1 MFNLTEINM
10 ATMTFSNFRKIIAI
24 FLILCAISFT
34 ACARK
39 SNGPVVLDENSWTQ
53 LLHGEWMVDFHAPW
67 CPACKSLEPEWKKFA
82 DWSDDLEINVAT
94 ADVTVNPGLSGRFM
108 VSGLPTIYH
117 VKDGVF
123 RLYTGSRKHD
133 KLIDFIEKHGYK
145 AIEPVS
151 RLWAPDSLQM
161 SFVAYSF
168 RISMLL
174 RDLHNYLVEDVGLPN
189 YLSYLIFALGTV
201 MLGSAL
207 GIVIVFIIDQF
218 YPSRYASASQDLRRD
233 RSVAKKKKT
242 DETSDS
248 DLDDTNDDDDR
259 MDATKSDPNRKSMP
273 QGVKKRSAKS

>member
-1 MFNLTEINM
+1 
-10 ATMTFSNFRKIIAI
+10 MTFSNFQKFITIA
-24 FLILCAISFT
+24 LLLCAINFT
-34 ACARK
+34 ADARK
-39 SNGPVVLDENSWTQ
+39 SKGPVVLDENSWTQ
-53 LLHGEWMVDFHAPW
+53 LLQGEWMVDFHAPW
-67 CPACKSLEPEWKKFA
+67 CPACKSLEPEWRKFA

-123 RLYTGSRKHD
+123 RLYTGSRRHD
-133 KLIDFIEKHGYK
+133 KLIDFIENHGWK

-174 RDLHNYLVEDVGLPN
+174 RDLHNYLVEEVGLPN
-189 YLSYLIFALGTV
+189 YVSYLIFALGTV

-218 YPSRYASASQDLRRD
+218 YPSRYASASQDIKRD
-233 RSVAKKKKT
+233 RSAKKKKT
-242 DETSDS
+242 DEASDS
-248 DLDDTNDDDDR
+248 DLDDTNDEDNKVR
-259 MDATKSDPNRKSMP
+259 KSDSDETQNLKR
-273 QGVKKRSAKS
+273 VKKRAVTKS

>member
-1 MFNLTEINM
+1 MMTISNLQT
-10 ATMTFSNFRKIIAI
+10 I
-24 FLILCAISFT
+24 FTVILLSCAIHIT
-34 ACARK
+34 VDARK
-39 SNGPVVLDENSWTQ
+39 SKGPVVLDENSWTQ
-53 LLHGEWMVDFHAPW
+53 LLQGEWMVDFHAPW

-82 DWSDDLEINVAT
+82 EWSDDLEINVAT

-133 KLIDFIEKHGYK
+133 KLIDFIEKHGWK

-174 RDLHNYLVEDVGLPN
+174 RDLHNYLVEEVGLPN
-189 YLSYLIFALGTV
+189 YVSYSIFALATV
-201 MLGSAL
+201 IVGSIL

-218 YPSRYASASQDLRRD
+218 YPSRYASASQDIKRD
-233 RSVAKKKKT
+233 RSAKKKKT

-248 DLDDTNDDDDR
+248 DLNDTNDDDGDEKR
-259 MDATKSDPNRKSMP
+259 TDSKPNPK
-273 QGVKKRSAKS
+273 GVKKRSTKT